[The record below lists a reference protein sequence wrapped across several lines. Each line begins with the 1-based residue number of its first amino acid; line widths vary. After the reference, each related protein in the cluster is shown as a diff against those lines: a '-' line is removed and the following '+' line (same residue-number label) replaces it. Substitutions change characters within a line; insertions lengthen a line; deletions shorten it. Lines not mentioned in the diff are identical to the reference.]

1 VAAARARHPSLPMRR
16 PLSAKPVNSLPNV
29 LSPSPPPAG
38 HPSLAPPVAK
48 PIDGDDEDGEDDDPP
63 SGEEEFDEEVRGW
76 RKKRKRKKT
85 RDSNPL
91 SIFQAATA
99 TVGRETQHARATG
112 GGAPFHPH
120 TPRHTQV
127 DDPASGG
134 EEEDDNPSGDEEAGD
149 PAGGAPADDDPEDE
163 EDEEEDFDEEEDDFT
178 EEEDDEEDVS
188 YFVHPERRAGG
199 AVHVCTRPRKA
210 AENGWFWGRPGL
222 RVVFSLL
229 FSTPWA
235 RHLFFTLPLPP
246 TQQDYDE
253 DEGGPA
259 LGTAALVGAPIEDA
273 SADED
278 FESGEEE
285 EEVRGRA
292 AGERG
297 ERKFWERGRERETR
311 ASTLLP
317 SRSALS
323 LTLTPLALP
332 ISLSL
337 VHRPGPH
344 LGRGGRRRRRR
355 APPAGSQAR
364 ARRVC
369 GWRGLRRGAAQ
380 PAGQGG
386 GRGGGDGGRGRGG
399 R

>member
-1 VAAARARHPSLPMRR
+1 MECARGVCVRARRLEKNARGCLRAGGGWGWGRDGEGEGGGRLDLAPDRLRGWLGGHPPTLRHWKSVLGGEAAVAAARARHPSLPMRR

-210 AENGWFWGRPGL
+210 AENGCLVLGAPGSSGGFLSSFLHTLGSPSFFHSPTPSHPTGL
-222 RVVFSLL
+222 R
-229 FSTPWA
+229 
-235 RHLFFTLPLPP
+235 
-246 TQQDYDE
+246 
-253 DEGGPA
+253 
-259 LGTAALVGAPIEDA
+259 
-273 SADED
+273 
-278 FESGEEE
+278 
-285 EEVRGRA
+285 
-292 AGERG
+292 
-297 ERKFWERGRERETR
+297 
-311 ASTLLP
+311 
-317 SRSALS
+317 
-323 LTLTPLALP
+323 
-332 ISLSL
+332 
-337 VHRPGPH
+337 
-344 LGRGGRRRRRR
+344 
-355 APPAGSQAR
+355 
-364 ARRVC
+364 
-369 GWRGLRRGAAQ
+369 
-380 PAGQGG
+380 
-386 GRGGGDGGRGRGG
+386 
-399 R
+399 